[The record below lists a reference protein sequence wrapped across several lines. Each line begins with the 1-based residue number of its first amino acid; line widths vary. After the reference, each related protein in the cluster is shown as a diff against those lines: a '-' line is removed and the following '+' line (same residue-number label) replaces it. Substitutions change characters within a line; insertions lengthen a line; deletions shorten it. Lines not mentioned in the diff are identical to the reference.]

1 MECLLTIVVPIHNM
15 YKKLNRLNDW
25 ISTVERLDVEVI
37 LVDDFTSEESSREIQ
52 QLVDCHSGL
61 NLKVVCGQ
69 YKSPGK
75 ARNAGL
81 SKATGLWVIFV
92 DSDDILYHTPIL
104 NHLEQ
109 VEPRA
114 IEVFEFR
121 ELDFNSSKIHKALSE
136 TSSEI
141 DLVLNLG
148 IWRIAFPAR
157 FLENKEFTDIRMGED
172 LLYFLDVFEDNPE
185 IKFNSIHGYDYL
197 IGSGT
202 QLTSDD
208 NALKDLSRLL
218 DALSPKINT
227 FKKKNT
233 LAKLIYFKNTF
244 SMAKHLGLVKSNKYA
259 FNSAMMFLR
268 SSLGDKVEFFKI
280 VWKSFKS

>member
-1 MECLLTIVVPIHNM
+1 MECVLTIVVPIHNM

-25 ISTVERLDVEVI
+25 ISTVERLEVEVI

-52 QLVDCHSGL
+52 QLVDCHSRL
-61 NLKVVCGQ
+61 NLKVVSGQ

-92 DSDDILYHTPIL
+92 DSDDIFHHTQIL

-109 VEPRA
+109 AEPKA

-157 FLENKEFTDIRMGED
+157 FLENKKFTDIRMGED

-185 IKFNSIHGYDYL
+185 IRFNSIHGYDYL

-208 NALKDLSRLL
+208 SALKDLTRLL
-218 DALSPKINT
+218 DALSLKMDTYKRKNNLAELI
-227 FKKKNT
+227 FFKNT
-233 LAKLIYFKNTF
+233 L
-244 SMAKHLGLVKSNKYA
+244 SVAKHLGLIKSSKFA
-259 FNSAMMFLR
+259 LKSALIFLR
-268 SSLGDKVEFFKI
+268 STPGDKMKFINI
-280 VWKSFKS
+280 VLKSLKS

>member
-1 MECLLTIVVPIHNM
+1 MECVLTVVVPIHNM
-15 YKKLNRLNDW
+15 YNKLNRLNDW
-25 ISTVERLDVEVI
+25 ISTIDGSEVEVI
-37 LVDDFTSEESSREIQ
+37 LVDDFTSEESSREIR
-52 QLVDCHSGL
+52 QLVDYHSKL
-61 NLKVVCGQ
+61 NLKVVSGR

-75 ARNAGL
+75 TRNAGL

-92 DSDDILYHTPIL
+92 DSDDIFHLPPIL
-104 NHLEQ
+104 SHLAKL
-109 VEPRA
+109 EPKT

-121 ELDFNSSKIHKALSE
+121 ELDFNSSRILTPLSE

-157 FLENKEFTDIRMGED
+157 FLVNKEFTDIRMGED

-185 IKFNSIHGYDYL
+185 VRFNSIHGYDYL

-208 NALKDLSRLL
+208 SALKDLTRLL
-218 DALSPKINT
+218 DALSLKMNT
-227 FKKKNT
+227 YKKKNN
-233 LAKLIYFKNTF
+233 LAELIFFKNTL
-244 SMAKHLGLVKSNKYA
+244 SVAKHLGLIKSSKFA
-259 FNSAMMFLR
+259 LKSAMMFLR
-268 SSLGDKVEFFKI
+268 SRPGDKMKFIKI
-280 VWKSFKS
+280 VLKSLKS

>member
-1 MECLLTIVVPIHNM
+1 MEYLLTIVVPIHNM

-52 QLVDCHSGL
+52 QLVDCHSRL
-61 NLKVVCGQ
+61 NLKVVSGQ
-69 YKSPGK
+69 YRSPGE

-81 SKATGLWVIFV
+81 SIATGPWVIFV
-92 DSDDILYHTPIL
+92 DSDDIFHPTPVL
-104 NHLEQ
+104 NHLQQ
-109 VEPRA
+109 VKPKA

-148 IWRIAFPAR
+148 IWRMAFPAR
-157 FLENKEFTDIRMGED
+157 FLENKKFTDIRMGED

-208 NALKDLSRLL
+208 SALKDLTRLL
-218 DALSPKINT
+218 DALSPKIDT

-259 FNSAMMFLR
+259 SNSAMMFLR
-268 SSLGDKVEFFKI
+268 GSFGDKVKFFKV